1 MSVFTY
7 SDGSAVNY
15 PRHEKNVFLT
25 RENWS
30 AAQAALGTA
39 TGCHAAYTS
48 TASAGVLT
56 TGITQPT
63 CARNVTAT
71 AGGTAGDIKAIS
83 VTVTGT
89 DINDETIS
97 EVLPAFTADTAGI
110 VVGSKAFKTV
120 TQIDVPAHDGTG
132 ATTAIGYGDKLG
144 LSNYLLHNT
153 CLFTSLNGVVE
164 STAATLATS
173 LTSLSNNTIDLHSAL
188 NGTAVQTIYV
198 KHFAQ
203 TYVG

>member
-1 MSVFTY
+1 MSVVTF
-7 SDGSAVNY
+7 SDGSVVNY
-15 PRHEKNVFLT
+15 PRHEKNVSLT

-30 AAQAALGTA
+30 PAQAALGTA

-56 TGITQPT
+56 TGITNPT
-63 CARNVTAT
+63 CPRNVTAT

-89 DINDETIS
+89 DINDETIF
-97 EVLPAFTADTAGI
+97 EVLPAFTENTAGI

-120 TQIDVPAHDGTG
+120 TQIDIPAHDGTG
-132 ATTAIGYGDKLG
+132 ATTAVGYGAKLG
-144 LSNYLLHNT
+144 LSNYLRHNT

-164 STAATLATS
+164 GTAATLATS
-173 LTSLSNNTIDLHSAL
+173 LTSLSNNTIALNSAL

-198 KHFAQ
+198 KHFDQ